1 MYRAGHQTSSF
12 QTYSDVKPISRK
24 PSIKSTTLEG
34 QTLDLSLPG
43 YVYKARNTFF
53 GNSIFKLGQIAPYFG
68 DHKLYAPGWFLD
80 GFGFKPLQDIL
91 FRFLNI
97 VFNWSFDSEF
107 GLLYE
112 GYLHPD
118 FIFIFCLFGLF
129 VFKDTTSP
137 SSFSNG
143 DD

>member
-1 MYRAGHQTSSF
+1 MSKIINFIEKMNFSQKF
-12 QTYSDVKPISRK
+12 LLNINL
-24 PSIKSTTLEG
+24 SIVF
-34 QTLDLSLPG
+34 
-43 YVYKARNTFF
+43 Y
-53 GNSIFKLGQIAPYFG
+53 
-68 DHKLYAPGWFLD
+68 WFLD

-97 VFNWSFDSEF
+97 VFSWSFDSEF

-129 VFKDTTSP
+129 VFKDTTSL

>member
-1 MYRAGHQTSSF
+1 MSKMFNLIEKMNFPQKF
-12 QTYSDVKPISRK
+12 LLN
-24 PSIKSTTLEG
+24 TTL
-34 QTLDLSLPG
+34 
-43 YVYKARNTFF
+43 
-53 GNSIFKLGQIAPYFG
+53 SIFFY
-68 DHKLYAPGWFLD
+68 WFLD
-80 GFGFKPLQDIL
+80 GFGIKPLQDIL

-97 VFNWSFDSEF
+97 VFSWSFDSEF